1 MSKVLLREKQEIT
14 KAYSKVV
21 DLFKNNLAN
30 SSQTPSQ
37 HGGNLDPGSVTATTQ
52 DILILLL
59 PHLSSSDATTLFHIC
74 LSNNIIGGKDNGV
87 QKRGYKILAK
97 LVESGKVSVDAEAIL
112 RQLDELADGL
122 APAAKKVTSL

>member
-1 MSKVLLREKQEIT
+1 MLIKQ
-14 KAYSKVV
+14 Y
-21 DLFKNNLAN
+21 NW
-30 SSQTPSQ
+30 
-37 HGGNLDPGSVTATTQ
+37 
-52 DILILLL
+52 
-59 PHLSSSDATTLFHIC
+59 
-74 LSNNIIGGKDNGV
+74 GKDNGV